1 MQDWYRSFNQKYSV
15 VGNLMLAIGAAYLLS
30 LILIIALGDTR
41 YNLLFAASTLPMD
54 LSTAVQQPWSVF
66 TFWLV
71 NHPVT
76 LWMVLADV
84 MILFGFGM
92 LLQTMVGR
100 ERFKWLVVSYIS
112 AVALLTLFAAQVL
125 PTIGD
130 TKAPLFG
137 MHGVNVA
144 IILTCV
150 MMAPR
155 LRVKLL
161 HLWDVELIWVGLTVV
176 AFSLIGYRAVFTVIG
191 TSIVVGILTGTAVGF
206 FLRRQNSK
214 VSFNYARPAFQQQT
228 IGLDRVRVREVRPNP
243 QHKGKFTVVSG
254 PSNLEPEDELDK
266 LLDRINEVGYEGLSH
281 AEKKRL
287 EELSK

>member
-1 MQDWYRSFNQKYSV
+1 MLDWYRSFNQKYSV
-15 VGNLMLAIGAAYLLS
+15 AGNLMLAYGAAYLLS
-30 LILIIALGDTR
+30 IILLIALGETR
-41 YNLLFAASTLPMD
+41 YNLLFNAASLPMD
-54 LSTAVQQPWSVF
+54 LGTAVQQPWSIF

-76 LWMVLADV
+76 LWMVLGDIA
-84 MILFGFGM
+84 ILFGFGM
-92 LLQTMVGR
+92 LLQTIVGR

-112 AVALLTLFAAQVL
+112 AVALLTLLAAQFL
-125 PTIGD
+125 PTIGGD
-130 TKAPLFG
+130 KPLLFG
-137 MHGVNVA
+137 MHGVNIA

-155 LRVKLL
+155 LRVKILN
-161 HLWDVELIWVGLTVV
+161 LWEVELVWVGLTVV

-191 TSIVVGILTGTAVGF
+191 TSIFVGILTGTAVGY
-206 FLRRQNSK
+206 FLRRQNSR

-243 QHKGKFTVVSG
+243 QHKGKFTVVGG
-254 PSNLEPEDELDK
+254 PSNVDPEDELDK